1 VDECKPLA
9 HGNKA
14 KVKTAAGDAWPDSM
28 FWQQESHCNVTSWV
42 PFTEST
48 GHACAMP
55 KPVKSKSTSDATSLV
70 GWCKLSPG

>member
-1 VDECKPLA
+1 
-9 HGNKA
+9 
-14 KVKTAAGDAWPDSM
+14 M

-48 GHACAMP
+48 GQACAMP
-55 KPVKSKSTSDATSLV
+55 KPVKSTSDTTGLV